1 MLCAFYILV
10 PLQNN
15 NVKQINLKFYGERRY
30 GCVYSVLYL
39 NLSTVV
45 VDSLK
50 QNFPCDV
57 FVGVSHTIP
66 CHSIL
71 FGLEDDGD

>member
-15 NVKQINLKFYGERRY
+15 NVKFYGERRY
-30 GCVYSVLYL
+30 GCVFSFLSL
-39 NLSTVV
+39 NLSTIVI
-45 VDSLK
+45 DSLE

-57 FVGVSHTIP
+57 FIGVSHTIQ
-66 CHSIL
+66 CNSVL
-71 FGLEDDGD
+71 FGREDDGD